1 MFDSRIE
8 FYNIGGLATWIT
20 PKNITVE
27 QYSRNS
33 TIAKILAKVK
43 YIEELGEGWNK
54 IIKEHKE
61 HYLKPKM
68 PKIQSTENSTL
79 VSLFSTKG
87 KFEQGEGTELSPRQK
102 KILGYIKREKRIT
115 TGLCA
120 KFLRISSD
128 TALRE
133 LTKMS
138 KLGIITRKGKGKG
151 IYYTLQ

>member
-1 MFDSRIE
+1 M
-8 FYNIGGLATWIT
+8 
-20 PKNITVE
+20 
-27 QYSRNS
+27 
-33 TIAKILAKVK
+33 
-43 YIEELGEGWNK
+43 GEGWNK

-68 PKIQSTENSTL
+68 HKIQSTENSTL
-79 VSLFSTKG
+79 VTLFSTKE
-87 KFEQGEGTELSPRQK
+87 KFEEGEKIEITPRQK
-102 KILGYIKREKRIT
+102 EILTYTKREGRIT
-115 TGLCA
+115 TSLCA
-120 KFLRISSD
+120 GILMTSSD